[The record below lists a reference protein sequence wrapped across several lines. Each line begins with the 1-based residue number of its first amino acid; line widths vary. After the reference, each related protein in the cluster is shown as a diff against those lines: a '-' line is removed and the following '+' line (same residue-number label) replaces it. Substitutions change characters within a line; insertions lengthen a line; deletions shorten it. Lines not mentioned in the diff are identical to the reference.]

1 MSNDVSGSGDSLTAT
16 IRRRPTRLSAKFAS
30 ASRSVKYPVLDD
42 ELALLRRQRWNST
55 PPADGDALFD
65 FDISDESSDDLQVL
79 ARIPSRLFSL
89 PENRVDRYLVVFS
102 LFFFPLAIPMLLRIY
117 GFV

>member
-1 MSNDVSGSGDSLTAT
+1 MSNDVYGSGDSCTAT
-16 IRRRPTRLSAKFAS
+16 IKRRSTRLSAKFAS

-42 ELALLRRQRWNST
+42 ELALLKRQRWDST
-55 PPADGDALFD
+55 PDATGDALFD
-65 FDISDESSDDLQVL
+65 LDISDDSSDELQIL

>member
-1 MSNDVSGSGDSLTAT
+1 MTGWASFTVHTGQIIL
-16 IRRRPTRLSAKFAS
+16 RRPSNFANS
-30 ASRSVKYPVLDD
+30 SRSVKYPVLDD

-55 PPADGDALFD
+55 PPADGDAFFD
-65 FDISDESSDDLQVL
+65 CDISDNTSDDLQVL
-79 ARIPSRLFSL
+79 AQIPSRLFSL

-102 LFFFPLAIPMLLRIY
+102 LFFFPLPIPMLLRIY